1 MVPLGKFVKKIFD
14 NVSGRY
20 FNLYNYSDRYYLYD
34 YNIKIGELIDGED
47 GLEKYYKNDFQK
59 WISKIRERD
68 LKRIDKID
76 SIMNDLIEEKR
87 NLKNRWGI
95 NNG

>member
-1 MVPLGKFVKKIFD
+1 MPLGKFIKKIFD

-20 FNLYNYSDRYYLYD
+20 FFLYVFSERYYLCD
-34 YNIKIGELIDGED
+34 CDVKIGELIDGEE

-59 WISKIRERD
+59 WINKIRKRD

-76 SIMNDLIEEKR
+76 NTMLNLIKEKST
-87 NLKNRWGI
+87 LKNRWRI
-95 NNG
+95 Q